1 MFLADH
7 KSPDIFIGL
16 VLSRGQL
23 WWSAFFFFTYSY
35 FNPLILKQNQSS
47 SQQATA
53 CTGPHRETNNHS
65 HSSQF
70 LPTSPL
76 TNISV
81 MELKPE
87 LWLLRPVWC
96 DVRGSRCT
104 RWESRA
110 NRNCSASSLPAKCC
124 REDAAA
130 VWAINLVSVMADNI
144 IRKRWSPSGFTPL
157 YDHHKWILHTHF
169 PWSTCIIGLVELCE
183 SNIIWRF
190 LLALSWGWDCVEP
203 TFTQTAMFSFSQLYS
218 WNAGVLLK
226 FQEPFQV

>member
-1 MFLADH
+1 M
-7 KSPDIFIGL
+7 L
-16 VLSRGQL
+16 VQGHTERQTTIHIHPNFYRRL
-23 WWSAFFFFTYSY
+23 
-35 FNPLILKQNQSS
+35 
-47 SQQATA
+47 
-53 CTGPHRETNNHS
+53 HS
-65 HSSQF
+65 
-70 LPTSPL
+70 L

-96 DVRGSRCT
+96 DVHGSRCT